1 MVDLSADKKEHLHIV
16 MRHLQ
21 KPLLLSDFHSLINE
35 QSPELIE
42 LYALGCRLDIDIFK
56 RLCVWAYQQAVYY
69 MAYDI
74 THEYAWLTNHTKF
87 SRVMMKLG
95 SFVEVLYSPESD
107 IPTDD
112 QQLRLPLL
120 QLAAWVHQ
128 LLTKDEQKE
137 EFDRVLEVSGTFAR
151 ELLDHIKSVMT
162 SNHL

>member
-1 MVDLSADKKEHLHIV
+1 
-16 MRHLQ
+16 
-21 KPLLLSDFHSLINE
+21 
-35 QSPELIE
+35 
-42 LYALGCRLDIDIFK
+42 
-56 RLCVWAYQQAVYY
+56 
-69 MAYDI
+69 
-74 THEYAWLTNHTKF
+74 
-87 SRVMMKLG
+87 MKLG
-95 SFVEVLYSPESD
+95 SLVGVLYNPESD

-120 QLAAWVHQ
+120 QLAVWIHQ

>member
-1 MVDLSADKKEHLHIV
+1 M
-16 MRHLQ
+16 
-21 KPLLLSDFHSLINE
+21 
-35 QSPELIE
+35 
-42 LYALGCRLDIDIFK
+42 
-56 RLCVWAYQQAVYY
+56 CVWAFQQAVYY

-74 THEYAWLTNHTKF
+74 THECAWLRNHTKF

-95 SFVEVLYSPESD
+95 SLVGVLYNPESD

-120 QLAAWVHQ
+120 QLAVWIHQ